1 MSNDTPVSTVQSP
14 TESASHSSSVK
25 SPDAEARPKF
35 AKNDGFQAE
44 LRKRVDAYFRSSGR
58 HERDCPQMY
67 LKTIIIL
74 GCFAASY
81 FALVFLAE
89 TWWQG
94 LLLSLLVGLSTAGI
108 GFNIQHDGG
117 HNAYSNRPWINKL
130 MAMTIDM
137 IGGSSYMW
145 HWKHVIFHHTYTN
158 ITGHDTDIELG
169 VLGRLSP
176 HQKRLLFHRW
186 QHFYLW
192 PLYGFIAIKWHLYDD
207 FRDILAGRIG
217 EHTIPRP
224 RGWDLVTFL
233 AGKVLFF
240 TLAFG
245 IPILMH
251 SWWVVLLFYTITEV
265 LLGIILSIVFQ
276 SAHCVEGAAFPAL
289 PKETGRIENAW
300 AVHQVQSTVDFAQRS
315 SILTW
320 YLGGLNFQIEH
331 HLFPRICHVNY
342 PRLSKVVEETCK
354 EYGVR
359 YRAFPSFGGA
369 LKAHYLWLR
378 EMGRSES
385 VEKDLN
391 SPAGSVGTS

>member
-25 SPDAEARPKF
+25 SPDAETRPKF

-192 PLYGFIAIKWHLYDD
+192 PLYGLIAGTSLQGELANTRS
-207 FRDILAGRIG
+207 RD
-217 EHTIPRP
+217 P
-224 RGWDLVTFL
+224 
-233 AGKVLFF
+233 
-240 TLAFG
+240 
-245 IPILMH
+245 
-251 SWWVVLLFYTITEV
+251 
-265 LLGIILSIVFQ
+265 
-276 SAHCVEGAAFPAL
+276 
-289 PKETGRIENAW
+289 
-300 AVHQVQSTVDFAQRS
+300 
-315 SILTW
+315 
-320 YLGGLNFQIEH
+320 
-331 HLFPRICHVNY
+331 
-342 PRLSKVVEETCK
+342 
-354 EYGVR
+354 GV
-359 YRAFPSFGGA
+359 GT
-369 LKAHYLWLR
+369 WLR
-378 EMGRSES
+378 FLRGKFFSSRWR
-385 VEKDLN
+385 LAYRFLCI
-391 SPAGSVGTS
+391 PGG